1 MALMIVGSYFH
12 DLSYFANARDDE
24 FDDDIFDQ
32 ILDMVQIMKT
42 ERAAYSDS
50 TLNNLFPNSQGS
62 LCVRDLSFFS
72 SRSLSFCLCIITI
85 ERARAWIFPAPNP
98 LHEPRRSIT

>member
-1 MALMIVGSYFH
+1 MALIVGSYFH

-32 ILDMVQIMKT
+32 ILDMVQIMKI
-42 ERAAYSDS
+42 ERAAHSDS
-50 TLNNLFPNSQGS
+50 TLNTLFPNSQGS
-62 LCVRDLSFFS
+62 LCVMDLSFFA